1 MKTKFILE
9 IEHDRL
15 IPEETLKG
23 IKTGLYLATPTDI
36 DDGSGT
42 SYPDGMER
50 YQWAVYRKRQDQ
62 PREQLKLGTE

>member
-36 DDGSGT
+36 DDGSG
-42 SYPDGMER
+42 SNYPDGMER
-50 YQWAVYRKRQDQ
+50 YQWKTFRKKQDQ
-62 PREQLKLGTE
+62 PREELKL

>member
-36 DDGSGT
+36 DDGSGLN
-42 SYPDGMER
+42 YPDGMER
-50 YQWAVYRKRQDQ
+50 YQWKTFRKRQDQ
-62 PREQLKLGTE
+62 KREVLKL

>member
-36 DDGSGT
+36 DDGSGLN
-42 SYPDGMER
+42 YPDCMER
-50 YQWAVYRKRQDQ
+50 YKWKTFRKRQDQ
-62 PREQLKLGTE
+62 KREVLKL

>member
-36 DDGSGT
+36 DDGSGKNF
-42 SYPDGMER
+42 PDGMER
-50 YQWAVYRKRQDQ
+50 YTWRAYKKEQDLS
-62 PREQLKLGTE
+62 REDLKL

>member
-23 IKTGLYLATPTDI
+23 IKTGLYLATATDI
-36 DDGSGT
+36 DDGSGKNF
-42 SYPDGMER
+42 PDGMER
-50 YQWAVYRKRQDQ
+50 YQWKTFRKRQDQ
-62 PREQLKLGTE
+62 AREELKL

>member
-23 IKTGLYLATPTDI
+23 IKTGLYLATPTNI

-42 SYPDGMER
+42 NYPDGMEKYKWR
-50 YQWAVYRKRQDQ
+50 TFRKRQDQ
-62 PREQLKLGTE
+62 RREELKL

>member
-15 IPEETLKG
+15 IPDETLKG
-23 IKTGLYLATPTDI
+23 IKSGLYLATPSDI

-50 YQWAVYRKRQDQ
+50 YQWRVYRKRQDQ
-62 PREQLKLGTE
+62 PREELKL

>member
-23 IKTGLYLATPTDI
+23 IKDGLYLATPTDI

-50 YQWAVYRKRQDQ
+50 YQWTAYRKRQDQ
-62 PREQLKLGTE
+62 PREQLKL